1 MFTRS
6 KMTDVPR
13 PLAPRGVGPA
23 GRPLLSGQRPKAAG
37 QNGNGN
43 DDRRGGDNGRTT
55 TNVVVKPRPKVKKP
69 SMYKVLMLNDDY
81 TPMEF
86 VVHVLER
93 YFSKTTEEATRIM
106 LHVHQKG
113 VGVCGVFT
121 FEVAETKVNQTMD
134 LARKN
139 QHPLQC
145 TLEKE

>member
-1 MFTRS
+1 MANEIKIWMAENGDDNGS
-6 KMTDVPR
+6 D
-13 PLAPRGVGPA
+13 
-23 GRPLLSGQRPKAAG
+23 GRPGTG
-37 QNGNGN
+37 
-43 DDRRGGDNGRTT
+43 
-55 TNVVVKPRPKVKKP
+55 VVVKAKPKTKKP

-93 YFSKTTEEATRIM
+93 FFSKSHEEATQIM

-113 VGVCGVFT
+113 VGLCGVFT
-121 FEVAETKVNQTMD
+121 HEVAETKVNQVMD
-134 LARKN
+134 LARRS